1 MGEAGG
7 GLYSV
12 MSKRH
17 FYLVYRHAMYSRLCA
32 GSYGSGGVS
41 KARGIYTR
49 GCTKTIVS
57 GKGGSHSWISHSIVG
72 LSSYIM
78 QCVLPFAITI
88 PIKTHHTYYSHSISF
103 QSVIIGGN
111 KPF

>member
-1 MGEAGG
+1 MDEAGG
-7 GLYSV
+7 GIQ
-12 MSKRH
+12 
-17 FYLVYRHAMYSRLCA
+17 LCQR
-32 GSYGSGGVS
+32 GLSTWCTDMPCIVDCVPDHMVVVVS

-57 GKGGSHSWISHSIVG
+57 GKGGSHSWISHSIAG